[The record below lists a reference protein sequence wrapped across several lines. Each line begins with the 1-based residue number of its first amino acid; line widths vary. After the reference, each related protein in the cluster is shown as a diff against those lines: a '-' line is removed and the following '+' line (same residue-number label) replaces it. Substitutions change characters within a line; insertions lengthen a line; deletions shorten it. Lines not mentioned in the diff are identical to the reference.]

1 MTTDVKFVVGLNY
14 GDEGKGA
21 MSNYYTRIAKQNGK
35 SVLNVLYNGGAQRG
49 HTAQGHVFHCFGA
62 GALRG
67 ADTYY
72 TRNFM
77 LNPIAWWFEFKE
89 LDQKPMLYVNQNCR
103 ITTPYDVRINQLLE
117 ESRGN
122 KRHGSCGLGIFETRK
137 RCEETK
143 GIYASDLKDSENLYK
158 KLKLIKDIWVP
169 ARCKELG
176 IEYTNDNSYELDNF
190 ITCVEQMLK
199 SGKVKVV
206 IDDDIMLK
214 YDTVIFEGG
223 QGIMLSE
230 SNKKDFPHLTPSITE
245 FKGAQIELEFLYHH
259 TDAQFEFC
267 MMTRPYLTR
276 HGAGPL
282 PNECKKEVLSDKIV
296 DETNMPNEWQGNLR
310 FAPFDDNTKYRLRY
324 SASDQFFS
332 LSLGMDH
339 HFYDRVFWSIGI
351 TCLDQTDGNIV
362 IANFNNPFDIPHKGY
377 IKLDNR
383 VPYNLAYIKYNEVF
397 SQSFL
402 KLYGFFGKDTLP
414 VIHMPTKPRF

>member
-77 LNPIAWWFEFKE
+77 FNPIAWWFEFKE

-137 RCEETK
+137 RCEDTS
-143 GIYASDLKDSENLYK
+143 GLYAHDLTDSATLYR
-158 KLKLIKDIWVP
+158 KLKLIKDMWIP
-169 ARCKELG
+169 IRCDSLG
-176 IEYTNDNSYELDNF
+176 IKYSNGNIYEFDNF
-190 ITCVEQMLK
+190 ITCVEQMFK
-199 SGKVKVV
+199 SGKVEIVN
-206 IDDDIMLK
+206 DDIMLN

-223 QGIMLSE
+223 QGYMLSE
-230 SNKKDFPHLTPSITE
+230 TNIKDFPYLTPSITE
-245 FKGAQIELEFLYHH
+245 CNGARLELEYLYDN
-259 TDAQFEFC
+259 TNAKFEFC
-267 MMTRPYLTR
+267 GMTRPYLTR

-282 PNECKKEVLSDKIV
+282 SNECLREELSDKII
-296 DETNMPNEWQGNLR
+296 DKTNMPNDWQGSLR
-310 FAPFDDNTKYRLRY
+310 FAPLNF
-324 SASDQFFS
+324 SAIW
-332 LSLGMDH
+332 
-339 HFYDRVFWSIGI
+339 RIFWSAYESILFLPEDDFRISFAIGI
-351 TCLDQTDGNIV
+351 TCLDQTDGNI
-362 IANFNNPFDIPHKGY
+362 ILKD
-377 IKLDNR
+377 
-383 VPYNLAYIKYNEVF
+383 VF
-397 SQSFL
+397 SNKIRRHSYHKL
-402 KLYGFFGKDTLP
+402 KNNIYHQRIYAFFGENTLP
-414 VIHMPTKPRF
+414 IITL

>member
-137 RCEETK
+137 RCEEIK
-143 GIYASDLKDSENLYK
+143 GIYARDLKDSEDLYK
-158 KLKLIKDIWVP
+158 KLKYIKDIWVP

-206 IDDDIMLK
+206 IDDDIMFK

-223 QGIMLSE
+223 QGMLLSE
-230 SNKKDFPHLTPSITE
+230 TNVKDFPHLTPSITE
-245 FKGAQIELEFLYHH
+245 FEGARNELIYLYEN
-259 TDAQFEFC
+259 TWANFEFC
-267 MMTRPYLTR
+267 LMTRPYLTR

-282 PNECKKEVLSDKIV
+282 DYECKREVLSDKII
-296 DETNMPNEWQGNLR
+296 DETNMPNEWQGSLR
-310 FAPFDDNTKYRLRY
+310 FAPFAPTITLRAVDSFLYELDFLREEFYKFEERTTY
-324 SASDQFFS
+324 S
-332 LSLGMDH
+332 
-339 HFYDRVFWSIGI
+339 VGI
-351 TCLDQTDGNIV
+351 TCLDQTDGNI
-362 IANFNNPFDIPHKGY
+362 IITDFNNPFDIPHEGY

-397 SQSFL
+397 PQSFL